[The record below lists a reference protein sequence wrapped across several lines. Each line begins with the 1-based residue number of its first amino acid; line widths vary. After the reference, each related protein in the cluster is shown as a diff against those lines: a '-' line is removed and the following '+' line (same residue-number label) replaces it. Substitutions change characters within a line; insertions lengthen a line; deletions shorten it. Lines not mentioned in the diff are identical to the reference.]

1 MFQWMRSKS
10 TRRHQVRDKRA
21 RESREVRLELL
32 QRLMTWPAF
41 LCTGFVVAVVVLA
54 ISAEPTVEYAPGQR
68 VEQPV
73 YARVPFTVAD
83 PKLTEANRR
92 AARAA
97 TPSVYRR
104 NAAAVTTD
112 KIRADLM
119 RLYQVGTDA
128 ATAEAFADA
137 LVPLKLQPSGDVFE
151 TIQRLAGTDR
161 DAGRAQFQKWV
172 DALPL
177 DEEFVVRGFMT
188 EKRVPPTTADH
199 LLLEEGGPDKFRRIP
214 FAQIASQENDKAIRG
229 IAVGLAYHFP
239 QGLRLMVEQVVTQT
253 LRSEPTIVY
262 DADKTLALLQ
272 QAESAVPVA
281 TVTFEEGKPFIVPSV
296 LGSEQVALLNAHH
309 AAYLAYLQGTGTEA
323 EALRLERRLQ
333 QVGLCAVM
341 VALSVGLLIYVRS
354 NHPRLFESHK
364 QLLRLLVLCLVT
376 LVAVRVMHRQWANL
390 PMLVL
395 VPVLL
400 TASIL
405 PIVHPRRF
413 AIGVSCILVVIVAA
427 LIGADQALFLTML
440 VGAAV
445 STYQLNEIRSRT
457 KLIRVGAVTA
467 VVTTVMAASTRFV
480 SSHDA
485 SYVIPYALWSGVCAL
500 GAAFILSG
508 VLPFVESTFRV
519 ATSLTLLEWRDPTRL
534 LLQRLAASAQGTY
547 NHSLVLGNLAQA
559 ACERIGCN
567 GLLAQVGA
575 LYHDIGK
582 VLKPDYFTE
591 NQTGSINRHDRLSPS
606 MSLLIIL
613 AHVKDGLEMAREY
626 KLPRVL
632 HQFIAEHHGTTV
644 VRFFHHM
651 ASEKQ
656 PRIASGRHDREVAE
670 SEFRYP
676 GPKPQSPET
685 AVVMICDAVEGA
697 VRAQSDPTPGRIEG
711 IVHQIISDRL
721 HDGQFDECDITLREL
736 HQVEDSLVKSLCGIY
751 HGRVAYPKSRDTAEE
766 PTREVARVGV

>member
-1 MFQWMRSKS
+1 MFQWMRNKS
-10 TRRHQVRDKRA
+10 TRRHQVREQRV
-21 RESREVRLELL
+21 RENREERLELL
-32 QRLMTWPAF
+32 QRFVTLPAL
-41 LCTGFVVAVVVLA
+41 LCAGFVIAVVVLA
-54 ISAEPTVEYAPGQR
+54 ITAEPTVEYAPGQR

-73 YARVPFTVAD
+73 YARVPFTVAN
-83 PKLTEANRR
+83 PEQTEANRS

-97 TPSVYRR
+97 TPSIYRR

-119 RLYQVGTDA
+119 RLYQVGADA
-128 ATAEAFADA
+128 PTAEAFAEA
-137 LVPLKLQPSGDVFE
+137 MGPLKLQASAE
-151 TIQRLAGTDR
+151 AYEHIRRLAGMEG
-161 DAGRAQFQKWV
+161 DAGRKQFQQWV

-188 EKRVPPTTADH
+188 EKRVPPTTADY
-199 LLLEEGGPDKFRRIP
+199 LILEEGPEKYRRIA
-214 FAQIASQENDKAIRG
+214 FGQIASQENDKAIRG
-229 IAVGLAYHFP
+229 IALGLAYHFP
-239 QGLRLMVEQVVTQT
+239 HNLRPMVEQVVAQT
-253 LRSEPTIVY
+253 LRAEPTIVF
-262 DADKTLALLQ
+262 DADKTLAAMQ
-272 QAESAVPVA
+272 QAESAVAAA
-281 TVTFEEGKPFIVPSV
+281 TVTYEADKPFIAPSV

-309 AAYLAYLQGTGTEA
+309 AAYLAYLEGTGTEA

-333 QVGLCAVM
+333 QIGLCAVM
-341 VALSVGLLIYVRS
+341 TALSLGLLIYVRS
-354 NHPRLFESHK
+354 NHPRLFDNHK
-364 QLLRLLVLCLVT
+364 QLLRLLVLCLAT
-376 LVAVRVMHRQWANL
+376 LVAVRILHMQWANL

-395 VPVLL
+395 IPVLL

-405 PIVHPRRF
+405 PIVHQRRF

-440 VGAAV
+440 LGAAV

-457 KLIRVGAVTA
+457 KLIRAGAVTA
-467 VVTTVMAASTRFV
+467 VVTTAIAASTRFV
-480 SSHDA
+480 ESYDTT
-485 SYVIPYALWSGVCAL
+485 YVIPYALWSGACAM

-519 ATSLTLLEWRDPTRL
+519 ASSLTLLEWRDPTRT
-534 LLQRLAASAQGTY
+534 LLQRLAEEAQGTY

-591 NQTGSINRHDRLSPS
+591 NQTGRINRHDRLSPS

-656 PRIASGRHDREVAE
+656 PRIASGRHDREVSEA
-670 SEFRYP
+670 EFRYP
-676 GPKPQSPET
+676 GPKPQSKES
-685 AVVMICDAVEGA
+685 AVVMICDGVEGA

-711 IVHQIISDRL
+711 VVHQIISDRL

-751 HGRVAYPKSRDTAEE
+751 HGRLAYPKSRDLAEE
-766 PTREVARVGV
+766 PTREIAQAGG